1 MNEVKNRR
9 LHHVAAVVATI
20 LVLVTTG
27 CASSAQNGD
36 DVAGQDARDAAGMTQ
51 TEVAGLSLEEE
62 FGLASERYVEM
73 QGLLE
78 EAQLQISDGSWI
90 WIGGDVLPV
99 MGGANAYGQAPEGAA
114 EENSYFFQTSRN
126 VTLEGAEGERSDLDP
141 MLEYFDEKGWES
153 GTAEIG
159 SEFEARA
166 DTGDGWWVTYTVR
179 PNGQYTVAVYSE
191 VFWTNDSSA
200 VRFAIADRDAPGFP
214 DESVP
219 GEYPPFPSWDD
230 PVQP

>member
-1 MNEVKNRR
+1 MNEVKNQR
-9 LHHVAAVVATI
+9 LHHVAALVATV

-51 TEVAGLSLEEE
+51 AEVADSSAEEE

-73 QGLLE
+73 QGVLE
-78 EAQLQISDGSWI
+78 EAQLQISDGPWG

-99 MGGANAYGQAPEGAA
+99 MGGGDAFGEAPAGAD
-114 EENSYFFQTSRN
+114 EQNSYFFQAGRN
-126 VTLEGAEGERSDLDP
+126 IEPEGAAGARSDLDP
-141 MLEYFDEKGWES
+141 MIGYFDEKGWKS
-153 GTAEIG
+153 DIGEIG
-159 SEFEARA
+159 RNFEARA
-166 DTGDGWWVTYTVR
+166 DSGDGWWVTYTVR
-179 PNGQYTVAVYSE
+179 PNGQYTVNVYSE

-200 VRFAIADRDAPGFP
+200 LRSAIADRDPAPFP
-214 DESVP
+214 PESVP
-219 GEYPPFPSWDD
+219 GEYSPFPSWSD